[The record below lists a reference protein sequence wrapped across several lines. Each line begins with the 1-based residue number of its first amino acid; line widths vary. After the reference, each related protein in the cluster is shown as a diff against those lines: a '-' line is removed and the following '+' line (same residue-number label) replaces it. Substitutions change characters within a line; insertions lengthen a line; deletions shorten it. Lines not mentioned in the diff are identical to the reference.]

1 MDPRVLR
8 VIDYIEANPGK
19 KLALDELAMTMNLSA
34 SRLRHLFS
42 DEMGVSPKQYQIT
55 IRMEHAKHLMESTF
69 LNVKEVMAQVGV
81 SDESHFVR
89 DFEKAYGLTPGRYR
103 ERYLV
108 AASEAT
114 PQSGAEI

>member
-8 VIDYIEANPGK
+8 VVDYIEANPGK
-19 KLALDELAMTMNLSA
+19 RLALEELAMTMNLSA

-42 DEMGVSPKQYQIT
+42 SEMGVSPKQYQIT

-69 LNVKEVMAQVGV
+69 LNVKEVMASVGV

-89 DFEKAYGLTPGRYR
+89 DFEKAFGMPPGRYR
-103 ERYLV
+103 EHYHV
-108 AASEAT
+108 TTAPAAAPEGET
-114 PQSGAEI
+114 

>member
-19 KLALDELAMTMNLSA
+19 KLALGELALTMNLSA
-34 SRLRHLFS
+34 SRLRHLFTNQ
-42 DEMGVSPKQYQIT
+42 MGVSPKQYQMT
-55 IRMEHAKHLMESTF
+55 IRMEHAKHLIESTF
-69 LNVKEVMAQVGV
+69 LNVKEVMAKVGV

-89 DFEKAYGLTPGRYR
+89 DFERAYGLTPGRYR

-108 AASEAT
+108 TSGKTT
-114 PQSGAEI
+114 PPSGA

>member
-19 KLALDELAMTMNLSA
+19 KLALEELAMTMNLSA

-42 DEMGVSPKQYQIT
+42 SQMGVSPKQYQIT
-55 IRMEHAKHLMESTF
+55 IRMEHAKHLIENTF
-69 LNVKEVMAQVGV
+69 LNVKEVMASVGV

-89 DFEKAYGLTPGRYR
+89 DFERAYGLTPGRYR
-103 ERYLV
+103 ERYMG
-108 AASEAT
+108 AALKSDPTA
-114 PQSGAEI
+114 GA